1 LPAGDRP
8 GREEVR
14 VKGLLLLAFGGPRN
28 LDEVEPFL
36 GRLFRGRT
44 PSSEQVE
51 RVKERYRLIGGGSP
65 LPAITGDQARA
76 LERRLNEGGGSFKG
90 YVGMRYGHPLV
101 EEALA
106 EMARDG
112 IAEGV
117 AVAMAPFRS
126 PASTGAYAEE
136 LSRAGESMG
145 PSPKVALAGDW
156 HGHPLFLEAVAERV
170 REGLASFLPEKREK
184 VHLLFTAHSLPEAMV
199 RGTPYERDFT
209 SAVEGVLR
217 RLGPRPWSMAYQS
230 RGGGADPWLGPHA
243 ESVLEELAS
252 GGAREVLVV
261 PIGFVAD
268 HIEVLYDVDVLFAK
282 KALDLGMT
290 LRRSP
295 SLNVT
300 EKFIEAL
307 AAVVRET
314 AAKDG

>member
-1 LPAGDRP
+1 
-8 GREEVR
+8 
-14 VKGLLLLAFGGPRN
+14 

-44 PSSEQVE
+44 PSPEQVE
-51 RVKERYRLIGGGSP
+51 RIKERYRLIGGGSP

-76 LERRLNEGGGSFKG
+76 LEKRLNEAGSCFRA

-112 IAEGV
+112 IAEAV

-136 LSRAGESMG
+136 LSRAGESVG
-145 PSPKVALAGDW
+145 ASPKVVLAGDW
-156 HGHPLFLEAVAERV
+156 HGHPLFLEAVTGRI
-170 REGLASFLPEKREK
+170 REGLALFPPEKREK

-199 RGTPYERDFT
+199 RGTPYEGDFT

-217 RLGPRPWSMAYQS
+217 VLGPKPWRLAYQS
-230 RGGGADPWLGPHA
+230 RGGGTDPWLGPDV
-243 ESVLEELAS
+243 ESALEELAS
-252 GGAREVLVV
+252 GGVREVLVA

-282 KALDLGMT
+282 KARDLGMT

-295 SLNVT
+295 SLNVMG
-300 EKFIEAL
+300 KFIEAL

-314 AAKDG
+314 AAKGG